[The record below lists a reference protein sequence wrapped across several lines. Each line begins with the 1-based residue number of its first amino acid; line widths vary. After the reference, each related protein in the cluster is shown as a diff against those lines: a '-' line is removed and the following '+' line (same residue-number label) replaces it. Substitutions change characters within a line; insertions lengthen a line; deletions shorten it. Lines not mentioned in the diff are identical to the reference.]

1 MLNRDYL
8 HLFYPTVCVYV
19 IDDPRFQS
27 ATSTSTP
34 TLSMPSAFRVI
45 PTTQRYDWGKR
56 GSKSR
61 VAQLAVA
68 SKLPGFQLDENA
80 PYAEVIL
87 VCNRR

>member
-1 MLNRDYL
+1 MLSSTAQCMY
-8 HLFYPTVCVYV
+8 YAA
-19 IDDPRFQS
+19 IDDPRSQS
-27 ATSTSTP
+27 AMPTPTP
-34 TLSMPSAFRVI
+34 TLPMSSVFRVI

-87 VCNRR
+87 ACHRR